1 MSTKHEPSEFAP
13 DVLVTG
19 ACGHLGYALMSSLP
33 DLGYRPLGI
42 DILPADNNQHKVLT
56 GSILDPVFCAS
67 IFEIYTTLKYVLHTA
82 TLHKPH
88 VDSHSKADF
97 INTNIHGTLNLL
109 EAASS
114 RPNPTEGFIFTSTTS
129 AFGKA
134 LTPKPGQPAAWID
147 EQVTQIP
154 KNIYGATKVAAEDLC
169 QLVQAE
175 KRMPTIVLRTSRFFP
190 EEDDNDTAR
199 EEYEDENL
207 KVLEL
212 LYRRVDI
219 HDVVS
224 AHVCAMRKAKEIG
237 WAKYIISA
245 PPPFT
250 NEPSL
255 LKMLDADAAGAIQQV
270 RPAQAKTLLDR
281 GWRLPTR
288 LDRVY
293 DPSKAIA
300 ELDWTPIYTF
310 ERAVAQIQDGRDWR
324 SPLTVQT
331 GRRGYHATPTAVYT
345 R

>member
-1 MSTKHEPSEFAP
+1 MSNKHEPSGLAP

-19 ACGHLGYALMSSLP
+19 ACGHLGNALMNSLP
-33 DLGYRPLGI
+33 DHGYRPLGI
-42 DILPADNNQHKVLT
+42 DILSADDGRHKVLT
-56 GSILDPVFCAS
+56 GSISDPGFCAS
-67 IFEIYTTLKYVLHTA
+67 IFRNYPTLKYVLHTA

-88 VDSHSKADF
+88 VDSNTKADF

-114 RPNPTEGFIFTSTTS
+114 SRDPIEGFVFTSTTS

-134 LTPKPGQPAAWID
+134 LAPKPGQPAAWID
-147 EQVTQIP
+147 EQVTPVP
-154 KNIYGATKVAAEDLC
+154 KNIYGTTKVAAEDLC
-169 QLVQAE
+169 QLIQAE
-175 KRMPTIVLRTSRFFP
+175 TKMPTIVLRTSRFFP

-199 EEYEDENL
+199 EEYEDDNL

-250 NEPSL
+250 NTSCL
-255 LKMLDADAAGAIQQV
+255 LQQLDSGAAQAITQV
-270 RPAQAKTLLDR
+270 RPAQAKILLER
-281 GWRLPTR
+281 GWKLPMR
-288 LDRVY
+288 IDRVY

-300 ELDWTPIYTF
+300 ELEWTPIYTF
-310 ERAVAQIQDGRDWR
+310 ERAVTQIKDGREWR

-331 GRRGYHATPTAVYT
+331 GRRGYHATPTGVYT

>member
-1 MSTKHEPSEFAP
+1 MLTKPEPSDLAP

-42 DILPADNNQHKVLT
+42 DILLADNDQHKVLT
-56 GSILDPVFCAS
+56 GSISDPELCAG
-67 IFEIYTTLKYVLHTA
+67 IFKTYPTLKYVLHTA

-88 VDSHSKADF
+88 VDSHTKAGF
-97 INTNIHGTLNLL
+97 IDTNIHGTLNLL
-109 EAASS
+109 EAACS
-114 RPNPTEGFIFTSTTS
+114 RPNPIEGFVFTSTTS

-134 LTPKPGQPAAWID
+134 LAPKPGRPAAWVD
-147 EQVTQIP
+147 EQVTPVP

-175 KRMPTIVLRTSRFFP
+175 TKMPTIVLRTSRFFP

-199 EEYEDENL
+199 EEFEDDNL

-224 AHVCAMRKAKEIG
+224 AHVCAMRKAKEIA

-245 PPPFT
+245 PPPFI
-250 NEPSL
+250 NNPSL
-255 LKMLDADAAGAIQQV
+255 LQQLDSDAAEAITQV
-270 RPAQAKTLLDR
+270 RPAQAKTLLER
-281 GWRLPTR
+281 GWKLPTR

-293 DPSKAIA
+293 DPSRAIA
-300 ELDWTPIYTF
+300 ELGWKPIYTF
-310 ERAVAQIQDGRDWR
+310 ERAVAQIKDGRDWR

-331 GRRGYHATPTAVYT
+331 GKRGYHAVPTGVYT

>member
-1 MSTKHEPSEFAP
+1 MSTEHEPSNLVP

-33 DLGYRPLGI
+33 DHGYDPLGI
-42 DILPADNNQHKVLT
+42 DILPADNDQHEVLT
-56 GSILDPVFCAS
+56 GSISDPEICAG
-67 IFEIYTTLKYVLHTA
+67 IFKTYPTLKYVLHTA

-97 INTNIHGTLNLL
+97 IDTNITGTLNLL
-109 EAASS
+109 EAASTS
-114 RPNPTEGFIFTSTTS
+114 RNPIEGFIFTSTTS

-134 LTPKPGQPAAWID
+134 LAPKPGQPAAWID
-147 EQVTQIP
+147 EQVTPVP
-154 KNIYGATKVAAEDLC
+154 KNIYGTTKVAAEDLC
-169 QLVQAE
+169 QLVQVE
-175 KRMPTIVLRTSRFFP
+175 TRMPTIVLRTSRFFP
-190 EEDDNDTAR
+190 EEDDNDAAR
-199 EEYEDENL
+199 EEYEDDNL

-212 LYRRVDI
+212 LHRRVDI

-224 AHVCAMRKAKEIG
+224 AHVCAMRKAKRIG

-250 NEPSL
+250 NNPSL
-255 LKMLDADAAGAIQQV
+255 LNQLDSDAAGAITQV
-270 RPAQAKTLLDR
+270 RPAQAKILLER
-281 GWRLPTR
+281 GWKLPTR

-310 ERAVAQIQDGRDWR
+310 ERAVARIKDGRDWR

-331 GRRGYHATPTAVYT
+331 GRRGYHTTPTGVYT